1 MDLTINAYRNSSG
14 ARRLNDA
21 TGGEAFKPDNDFYV
35 LYVDAFQP
43 NDTATQGV
51 AGNVRYMHH
60 I

>member
-1 MDLTINAYRNSSG
+1 MDLTINAYTNSSD

-21 TGGEAFKPDNDFYV
+21 TGEEAFKLDNVVYV
-35 LYVDAFQP
+35 LYADAFQP

-51 AGNVRYMHH
+51 TGNFAYMHH